1 MAKIQNSKNQIRNA
15 QNVGEVPISMGAQ
28 AIIQKG
34 PFWVKNCWDP
44 IFCEFWV
51 RGP

>member
-1 MAKIQNSKNQIRNA
+1 MTKIQNSKNQIRDG

-28 AIIQKG
+28 SLIQKG
-34 PFWVKNCWDP
+34 QFGATNCWDP
-44 IFCEFWV
+44 IFLEFWV